1 MKFLKS
7 TLIYSAYFTAA
18 ITLPSMSA
26 IIPVINVDTVFA
38 NEVKTKKVPSL
49 RNKVY
54 SQLARAQK
62 LADDGK
68 VDEGLAALDDIARK
82 KSSMNDYEVAMMYNF
97 YGFIHYNQN
106 DLSKAMTAFE
116 LVVAQEAIPESLKLS
131 TLFSLAQLAMADGKY
146 KKVASYLARW
156 DKVNSKPKSDA
167 YYVLKS
173 QALYQDKQY
182 QASLDSISQAISLAE
197 DKQQIPKEN
206 WLVLQR
212 ALFYSLNK
220 PQRVADVLE
229 KMVKLF
235 NKPEYWLQLGNMYG
249 ELGKETKQLAILE
262 AAKQQGFITKKS
274 DVRNL
279 AQVYLFNGL
288 AFKAA
293 QTMKSGLD
301 TGLIENTNKNLAFV
315 AESFMQAKED
325 SKAISFFDKASK
337 LTQTGEYDQRL
348 AELYLNNEMFEEA
361 ADSAREA
368 LDKGLKNG
376 DSNTYIALGMAQ
388 YNLENFDA
396 SILAFEQAEKHKKAK
411 KLASQWLKF
420 VKREQMNAKAMKT
433 AYL

>member
-1 MKFLKS
+1 MKLIKS
-7 TLIYSAYFTAA
+7 TLIFSAYFTVAMA
-18 ITLPSMSA
+18 VPSMSA
-26 IIPVINVDTVFA
+26 MISGINFDTVYA

-68 VDEGLAALDDIARK
+68 VDEGLAALDDIQRK
-82 KSSMNDYEVAMMYNF
+82 ASSMNDYEVAMMYNF

-106 DLSKAMTAFE
+106 NLPKAMVAFE
-116 LVVAQEAIPESLKLS
+116 LVVAQEMIPESLKLS

-146 KKVASYLARW
+146 QKVGTYLARW
-156 DKVNSKPKSDA
+156 DQINTKPKTDA
-167 YYVLKS
+167 YFVLKS

-182 QASLDSISQAISLAE
+182 QASLESITQAINLAE
-197 DKQQIPKEN
+197 VKQKIPKEN

-212 ALFYSLNK
+212 ALYYSLNQ
-220 PQRVADVLE
+220 PQQVANVLQ
-229 KMVKLF
+229 KLVKLF

-249 ELGKETKQLAILE
+249 ELGEETKQLAILE
-262 AAKQQGFITKKS
+262 SAKQQGFITKKA

-279 AQVYLFNGL
+279 AQVYLYNGL

-293 QTMKSGLD
+293 KTMQLGLD
-301 TGLIENTNKNLAFV
+301 KGLIDNTNKNFAFV

-325 SKAISFFDKASK
+325 KKAITFFTKASK
-337 LTQTGEYDQRL
+337 LTLTGEYDQRL

-396 SILAFEQAEKHKKAK
+396 SILAFEQAEKHKKGK

-420 VKREQMNAKAMKT
+420 VKREQLNAKAMKT
-433 AYL
+433 VYL

>member
-26 IIPVINVDTVFA
+26 IIPGINVDTVFA

-146 KKVASYLARW
+146 KKVASYLAGW
-156 DKVNSKPKSDA
+156 DKVNTKPKTDA

-197 DKQQIPKEN
+197 GKQQIPKEN

-220 PQRVADVLE
+220 PQQVADVLE

-249 ELGKETKQLAILE
+249 ELGEETKQLAILE

-325 SKAISFFDKASK
+325 SKAITFFGKASK

>member
-1 MKFLKS
+1 VAM
-7 TLIYSAYFTAA
+7 AV
-18 ITLPSMSA
+18 PSMCA
-26 IIPVINVDTVFA
+26 IISGINLDTVYA

-68 VDEGLAALDDIARK
+68 VDEGLAALDDIQRK
-82 KSSMNDYEVAMMYNF
+82 ASSMNDYEVAMMYNF

-106 DLSKAMTAFE
+106 NLPKAMVAFE
-116 LVVAQEAIPESLKLS
+116 LVVAQETIPESLKLS

-146 KKVASYLARW
+146 EKVGTYLARW
-156 DKVNSKPKSDA
+156 DKINTKPKTDA

-173 QALYQDKQY
+173 QALYQNKQY
-182 QASLDSISQAISLAE
+182 QASLESITQVINLAE
-197 DKQQIPKEN
+197 AKQKIPKEN

-212 ALFYSLNK
+212 ALYYSLNQ
-220 PQRVADVLE
+220 PQQVADVLQ
-229 KMVKLF
+229 KLVKLF

-249 ELGKETKQLAILE
+249 ELGEDTKQLAILE
-262 AAKQQGFITKKS
+262 SAKQQGFITKKA

-279 AQVYLFNGL
+279 AQVYLYNGL

-293 QTMKSGLD
+293 KTMQLGLD
-301 TGLIENTNKNLAFV
+301 KGLIDNTNKNLAFV

-325 SKAISFFDKASK
+325 KEAITFFNKASK

-368 LDKGLKNG
+368 LDKGLQNG
-376 DSNTYIALGMAQ
+376 NSNTYIALGMAQ

-420 VKREQMNAKAMKT
+420 VKREQLNAKAMRT